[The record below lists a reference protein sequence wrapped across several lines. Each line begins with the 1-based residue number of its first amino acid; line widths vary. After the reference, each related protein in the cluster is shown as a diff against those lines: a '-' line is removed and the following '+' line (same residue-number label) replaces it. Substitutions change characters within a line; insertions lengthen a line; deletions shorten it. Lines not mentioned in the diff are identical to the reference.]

1 MKRWKLPVR
10 WLVPFLLGVVVGV
23 GTAALF
29 LARPPLWARPFGTL
43 ARIEATIYLPTRN
56 NGNKPFS
63 EEQWHAALQVL
74 VAEFGGATI
83 GPPMEG
89 YWSDKGRLFREP
101 VRLVTVSFD
110 PERLKRFRQL
120 VREVARRLGQES
132 IYTHSRS
139 RASSCRTPKTKF
151 ELLDPAHAAAKS
163 YNRVEWRIPTQ
174 QGLKLWSEEMANS
187 PNSR

>member
-43 ARIEATIYLPTRN
+43 ARRIEATIYLPTRN

-132 IYTHSRS
+132 IYTRFEEPRIELSD
-139 RASSCRTPKTKF
+139 PKD
-151 ELLDPAHAAAKS
+151 E
-163 YNRVEWRIPTQ
+163 V
-174 QGLKLWSEEMANS
+174 
-187 PNSR
+187 